1 MTRRSTALE
10 DDLPDPDQPERP
22 SRSARKRAAEALQ
35 ALGVKLIALRDIE
48 LDALALPEELL
59 AAIHEARRLSNRT
72 ALARQRQYIGKL
84 MRDVDPEPIEKALAH
99 RAGNLPRGRM
109 PR

>member
-1 MTRRSTALE
+1 MN
-10 DDLPDPDQPERP
+10 DDTPDFDQPERP

-35 ALGVKLIALRDIE
+35 KLGVKLIALRDAE
-48 LDALALPEELL
+48 LDALTLPDELL
-59 AAIHEARRLSNRT
+59 AAIHEARRLSNRA

-84 MRDVDPEPIEKALAH
+84 MRDVDPEPIEKALAQ
-99 RAGNLPRGRM
+99 RAGNLPRAKM

>member
-1 MTRRSTALE
+1 MTE
-10 DDLPDPDQPERP
+10 DLPDLDQPERP

-35 ALGVKLIALRDIE
+35 RLGVQLIGLRDAE
-48 LDALALPEELL
+48 LDALALPEPLRT
-59 AAIHEARRLSNRT
+59 AIREAKRLNNRA

-84 MRDVDPEPIEKALAH
+84 MRDVDPEPLEKALAQ
-99 RAGNLPRGRM
+99 RAGNLPRARM